1 MQASPELIELIT
13 KQVMECVKSVNSCRE
28 SRPGLL
34 VLGDA
39 GLASCL
45 SGQYALETPD
55 ENAQSIEIADY
66 EKIVITRLDT
76 ELLSDLALG
85 ICRETRAGAV
95 SEALLLGKSVYIAE
109 EGISFLQYRHTA
121 NARYYQLFVEYLK
134 KLESFGITVL
144 PMEQICHL
152 LAGKDTCEEEKT
164 EKEQKQYKKE
174 QKAPFTE
181 GGKLFSADMA
191 RKYAAGGEK
200 VLCLTKGTL
209 LTPLAKDILREKKI
223 ELVYES

>member
-13 KQVMECVKSVNSCRE
+13 KQVMECVKSANSCQE

-34 VLGDA
+34 VFGEPGSA
-39 GLASCL
+39 ACL
-45 SGQYALETPD
+45 SGRFAVKTAD
-55 ENAQSIEIADY
+55 EKTERISLSDY
-66 EKIVITRLDT
+66 EKILITRLDT
-76 ELLSDLALG
+76 ELLTDLALG
-85 ICRETRAGAV
+85 ICRGKRAGAV

-134 KLESFGITVL
+134 KLESFGMTVL
-144 PMEQICHL
+144 PMEQISHL
-152 LAGKDTCEEEKT
+152 LSGKETCGEDTA
-164 EKEQKQYKKE
+164 EKEQKQS
-174 QKAPFTE
+174 QTE
-181 GGKLFSADMA
+181 KRSQIKGGGLFSADMA

-200 VLCLTKGTL
+200 VLRVRKGTL

-223 ELVYES
+223 ELIYEK